1 MSGGEVSTLEAH
13 SGGSLP
19 PGQGTPGTKRTIGD
33 DRGVSGGEPG
43 GGGKKKKGKG
53 VAKGVEGGAGGSEPV
68 VATQSEPGLGGIGEV
83 VGFSSQD
90 LVGTMSGGTGIGT
103 PMASTGMELA
113 CVGVEDPMS
122 GGTGVGTP
130 LASTGTE
137 LGMAGGDPMDSGGG
151 GV

>member
-1 MSGGEVSTLEAH
+1 MSGGEASTLEAH

-33 DRGVSGGEPG
+33 DRG
-43 GGGKKKKGKG
+43 
-53 VAKGVEGGAGGSEPV
+53 
-68 VATQSEPGLGGIGEV
+68 
-83 VGFSSQD
+83 D